1 MATLYITEFSR
12 TTVTGVTGP
21 ATQIATPAPLV
32 PPVAEQA
39 ISLSGTSAQCAA
51 FQNDT
56 TLVMISTDA
65 PCCLAWGTDPTATL
79 SAQRMAA
86 NETRFY
92 GIPKGETMK
101 LAAISTT

>member
-21 ATQIATPAPLV
+21 ATQVSTPAPLV

-39 ISLSGTSAQCAA
+39 LALSGTSAQSAA

-56 TLVMISTDA
+56 TLVMVSTDA
-65 PCCLAWGTDPTATL
+65 PCCLAWGDSPTATL
-79 SAQRMAA
+79 
-86 NETRFY
+86 
-92 GIPKGETMK
+92 GEIGR
-101 LAAISTT
+101 AHV